1 MNSQIPALEVR
12 DLSVRYGGVEAVHG
26 VDLLVAKDEAVA
38 VIGANGAG
46 KTSLLRGI
54 MGLVATRAEA
64 ICFEGNSI
72 ARTRTHAIAR
82 AGIGYVPEGRELFP
96 GLTVQEE
103 LLLGGRFLPRRE
115 LPAKLDEIFALFPRL
130 RERRGQIT
138 RSLSGGEQQMV
149 AIARVLLTNPRLLLL
164 DEPSLGLAP
173 VLQDLVYEALTSL
186 RRTARLPMLLVE
198 QNAHRALAL
207 CSRAYVLK
215 LGSVTHVADSAV
227 LRGDPV
233 IQAAYLG
240 VEQC

>member
-1 MNSQIPALEVR
+1 MIPALEVR
-12 DLSVRYGGVEAVHG
+12 DLRVRYGAVEAVHG
-26 VDLLVAKDEAVA
+26 VDLIVGKDEAVA
-38 VIGANGAG
+38 VIGGNGAG
-46 KTSLLRGI
+46 KTSVLRGI
-54 MGLVATRAEA
+54 MALAATRAEA
-64 ICFEGNSI
+64 IRFRGASI
-72 ARTRTHAIAR
+72 ARMRTHDIAR

-103 LLLGGRFLPRRE
+103 LLLGGRFLARAERQ
-115 LPAKLDEIFALFPRL
+115 AKLEEIFALFPRL

-149 AIARVLLTNPRLLLL
+149 AIARALLTKPRLLLL

-173 VLQDLVYEALTSL
+173 VIQDLVYEALATL
-186 RRTARLPMLLVE
+186 RRTESLPMLLVE
-198 QNAHRALAL
+198 QNAHRALEL

-215 LGSVTHVADSAV
+215 LGCVTHVADSAT
-227 LRGDPV
+227 LRGDPA